1 MAKNENNQK
10 ANEEQ
15 NVQNQETA
23 QQQNAQPETPVQQQ
37 ATQPEE
43 KHGFG
48 AWLKKHWKGVTAGA
62 TAVLAAGGSA
72 FVAYKKGKAA
82 GMAGIPVQQDAEDYS
97 LNPNE

>member
-1 MAKNENNQK
+1 MGKENNQK
-10 ANEEQ
+10 ANEVKTEE
-15 NVQNQETA
+15 VQNQETA
-23 QQQNAQPETPVQQQ
+23 QQNVQPETPVQQQ
-37 ATQPEE
+37 APVAEE

-48 AWLKKHWKGVTAGA
+48 AWCKRHWKGIVAGA
-62 TAVLAAGGSA
+62 TGLVAAGGSA